1 MCLFW
6 VQFDRLKY
14 IGEINKMMQ
23 RKGNRFGGSSRQNFA
38 PIKVGEE
45 LDVTIEAV
53 GEKGDGM
60 AKIKGFVIFVPNTQ
74 KGDNVRIKVT
84 RVLKNV
90 GFAEVLGSA
99 QGGENSEETPKEN
112 KEDSEED
119 TEEDM
124 GEDAESEDEEPV
136 EDSEDF

>member
-1 MCLFW
+1 M
-6 VQFDRLKY
+6 QFDRLKY

-23 RKGNRFGGSSRQNFA
+23 RKGNRFGGGGRQNFA

-99 QGGENSEETPKEN
+99 QGGETSEEEPKEK
-112 KEDSEED
+112 KEDEDMEED
-119 TEEDM
+119 A
-124 GEDAESEDEEPV
+124 GEDVESEDEEPV